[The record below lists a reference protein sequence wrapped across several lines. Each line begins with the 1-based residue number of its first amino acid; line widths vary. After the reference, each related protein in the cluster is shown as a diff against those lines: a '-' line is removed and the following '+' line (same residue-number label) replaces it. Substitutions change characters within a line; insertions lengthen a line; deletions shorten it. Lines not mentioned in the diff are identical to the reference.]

1 MKRHHGNSGFTLIEL
16 VIVVTL
22 IGILVMIAVPAYQDS
37 VTKAR
42 RADGQSALMDAMAR
56 QERYYTEHNTYTTTL
71 ANVPIASGSPEGH
84 YTLSAAACGAG
95 ISSCVLLTATPSAAQ
110 AHDGA
115 LTLNS
120 RGQKL
125 PADKW

>member
-1 MKRHHGNSGFTLIEL
+1 MNIRLHSGFTLIEL
-16 VIVVTL
+16 MIVVAVIAVL
-22 IGILVMIAVPAYQDS
+22 AVIAVPAYNDS

-42 RADGQSALMDAMAR
+42 RSDGQAALMDAMAR
-56 QERYYTEHNTYTTTL
+56 QERFFTQNNTYTTNFAALPLGT
-71 ANVPIASGSPEGH
+71 GSPDGH
-84 YTLSAAACGAG
+84 YTLSAAACAGAT
-95 ISSCVLLTATPSAAQ
+95 IATCVIVTAAPQARQ